1 MLVPILWLRDYT
13 DVNIDIEEYCER
25 MVMSGSNI
33 ETVEKYGIN
42 TEKVFVGRIDKIKP
56 HPNADRLVICD
67 VNIGTENVQIV
78 TGASNVFEGA
88 FVPVAVDGAKIP
100 GPLHGQSKDGDSVVI
115 MKGELRGINSDGM
128 LCGAT
133 ELGLDDSVVPIS
145 HKNGIWILDGEFM
158 PGTPFIDAMEL
169 LQDVV
174 DFEITPNRPDCLS
187 IIGMARET
195 AATIGGKLK
204 YPAADCKNEVEDVKE
219 YIDVEVKNPALCKR
233 YIARVVKDVKVAQS
247 PWWMQKR
254 LIMAGVRPIN
264 NIVDI
269 TNYVMLEYGQPLHA
283 FDIRQIK
290 GNKITVDTAGQD
302 ENFVTLDEKKRK
314 LDDSMLMIKD
324 AEKSI
329 GIAGVMGGLNSEIV
343 EDTSIIVIESANF
356 NGDNIRETSKKL
368 KLRTE
373 AAARFE
379 KGIDPNLAEAAADR
393 VCHLIELLDAGTVI
407 KGKIDVYPDIYKPRE
422 IAARVSRINKVLGIE
437 LSANEIK
444 DLLESLEMSVGIKGD
459 ILEIISPTVRQ
470 DLVEEVDFIEEVAR
484 MYGYDK
490 IPNKLAKGNSESGMT
505 YTRKLRDI
513 CRESMLSM
521 GLNEVQTYSFVSPHD
536 LEKTGLNDDINY
548 NAVVK
553 LINPLG
559 EDTSVMRTTLMPML
573 LSVIARN
580 VSRKVADVKA
590 FEIGNTF
597 IPETGDRLPVETEKI
612 AIGLY
617 GEGMDFFYLKGLIS
631 ALLEKL
637 GTSEAKYLAGKLGVF
652 HPGRNAELF
661 FDIEGRSEQIGVI
674 GEVHPKV
681 AEKYGIVGR
690 VYMAELELTRIIKY
704 ADLVKV
710 YEPLPRYPSI
720 TRDIAL
726 IVKDDCPVGE
736 LAATIREAGG
746 ELLESAKMFDIYRGT
761 QLKDSEK
768 SVAYALEYRAKNRTL
783 TESEVEEVH
792 EHVLEMLKKN
802 HNAIPRES

>member
-33 ETVEKYGIN
+33 ETVEKFGVN
-42 TEKVFVGRIDKIKP
+42 TEKVFVGRIDKIKQ

-88 FVPVAVDGAKIP
+88 FVPVAVDGSKIP

-145 HKNGIWILDGEFM
+145 HKNGIWILDGELI
-158 PGTPFIDAMEL
+158 PGTPFVEAMEL
-169 LQDVV
+169 LQDAV

-195 AATIGGKLK
+195 AATVGGKLK
-204 YPAADCKNEVEDVKE
+204 YPPVDCKNEVEDVKE
-219 YIDVEVKNPALCKR
+219 YIDVEVKNTALCKR
-233 YIARVVKDVKVAQS
+233 YIARVVKDVKVEQS
-247 PWWMQKR
+247 PWWLQKR

-264 NIVDI
+264 NIVDV

-283 FDIRQIK
+283 FDIRQIA
-290 GNKITVDTAGQD
+290 GDKIIVDTAAQD
-302 ENFVTLDEKKRK
+302 ESFVTLDDKKRK
-314 LDDSMLMIKD
+314 LDDDMLMIKD

-343 EDTSIIVIESANF
+343 EDTNTIVIESANF
-356 NGDNIRETSKKL
+356 SGDNIRETAKKL

-393 VCHLIELLDAGTVI
+393 VCHLIELLGAGTVI

-422 IAARVSRINKVLGIE
+422 IDVRVSRVNKVLGIE
-437 LSANEIK
+437 LSAEEMK
-444 DLLESLEMSVGIKGD
+444 ELLENLEIGVEIKGD
-459 ILEIISPTVRQ
+459 VLKIIPPTVRQ
-470 DLVEEVDFIEEVAR
+470 DLIEEVDFIEEVAR

-490 IPNKLAKGNSESGMT
+490 IPNRLAKGNAESGMT

-513 CRESMLSM
+513 CREALLSM

-536 LEKTGLNDDINY
+536 LDKTGLDDSNY
-548 NAVVK
+548 SSFVK

-580 VSRKVADVKA
+580 LSRKVTDIKA

-597 IPETGDRLPVETEKI
+597 IPKAGDELPTETEKI

-617 GEGMDFFYLKGLIS
+617 GEGMDFFYLKGIIT

-637 GTSEAKYLAGKLGVF
+637 GVPEAKYLAGKLGVF
-652 HPGRNAELF
+652 HPGRNAHIF
-661 FDIEGRSEQIGVI
+661 FDIDGRSERIGII

-681 AEKYGIVGR
+681 AEKYGITGR
-690 VYMAELELTRIIKY
+690 VYMAELELTSMIKY
-704 ADLVKV
+704 ADLVKA

-726 IVKDDCPVGE
+726 IVKEDCPVGE
-736 LAATIREAGG
+736 LASTIREAGG
-746 ELLESAKMFDIYRGT
+746 ELLESVKMFDIYRGT

-802 HNAIPRES
+802 HNAVPRES